1 MFELEFIPQKKTES
15 VTDSLR
21 IMNAALNSSD
31 SELRSCAQ
39 ECKDGYSRLL
49 IDRKFVDARHGRAK
63 LIYRFDF
70 LDNEDYEVRNK
81 RILKSAFPYAE
92 QVKNIAGKSIR
103 PVVVGEGPAG
113 LFAGL
118 VLAKY
123 GLKPI
128 IIERGTIMEER
139 VRDTEAFKS
148 GKSKIKSN
156 SNIQFGEGG
165 AGTFSDGK
173 LYTGVTSDLKDF
185 ISRILVIHG
194 APGDILYDTHPH
206 VGTDYLRQAV
216 VGIRNDIKSL
226 GGEVWFNTVFEGYK
240 TDENGCLVSAR
251 ISNADGERDLLCNR
265 LILAIG
271 HSSRDTFRMLYNSG
285 CRLESKPFSVGVRIE
300 HLRSEIDIS
309 QYGIDTATT
318 ADLSAANYKLSC
330 NTKTGRKLYTFCMCP
345 GGEVIA
351 SQCDQESVCTNGMSY
366 RARNGMNS
374 NSALLVP
381 VDSRDYGEGVLSGMN
396 FQEELEHLAFLAGGA
411 TGKAPVTRY
420 GDLCGQKRTEQFS
433 KINPTYKPGVKP
445 VDFSRIFP
453 APILETIKDGIAIMG
468 SKIKGFDSPD
478 SVLTAVES
486 RSSSPVRIL
495 RDHTTYESLNVKGLF
510 PCGEGAGYAGGIMS
524 SAIDGINCANALISS
539 LI

>member
-1 MFELEFIPQKKTES
+1 M
-15 VTDSLR
+15 
-21 IMNAALNSSD
+21 
-31 SELRSCAQ
+31 
-39 ECKDGYSRLL
+39 
-49 IDRKFVDARHGRAK
+49 
-63 LIYRFDF
+63 
-70 LDNEDYEVRNK
+70 
-81 RILKSAFPYAE
+81 
-92 QVKNIAGKSIR
+92 
-103 PVVVGEGPAG
+103 
-113 LFAGL
+113 
-118 VLAKY
+118 
-123 GLKPI
+123 
-128 IIERGTIMEER
+128 
-139 VRDTEAFKS
+139 
-148 GKSKIKSN
+148 
-156 SNIQFGEGG
+156 
-165 AGTFSDGK
+165 
-173 LYTGVTSDLKDF
+173 
-185 ISRILVIHG
+185 
-194 APGDILYDTHPH
+194 
-206 VGTDYLRQAV
+206 
-216 VGIRNDIKSL
+216 
-226 GGEVWFNTVFEGYK
+226 
-240 TDENGCLVSAR
+240 
-251 ISNADGERDLLCNR
+251 LCNR

-271 HSSRDTFRMLYNSG
+271 HSSRDTFRMLNNSG

-495 RDHTTYESLNVKGLF
+495 RDHTTYESLNVNGLF